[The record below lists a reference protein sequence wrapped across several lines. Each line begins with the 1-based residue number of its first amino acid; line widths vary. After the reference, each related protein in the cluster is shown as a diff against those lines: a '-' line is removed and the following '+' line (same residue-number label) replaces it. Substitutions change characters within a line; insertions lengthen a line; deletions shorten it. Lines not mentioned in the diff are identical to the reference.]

1 MAHRRHIQAHLRLML
16 ARRRLMLVRRRLML
30 VPQRLM
36 LGHRRPMLQHRH
48 PQLRPRRA
56 TMGTVPQLLVYTP
69 PRPPPRTRLRR
80 QGRLESRHLEPTA
93 RRRLLSAKPR
103 PRTRTTAD
111 LVVHSMHSVRG
122 MGSIPRLHLADEHAE
137 EHKNWLL
144 DFRIPGLNIK
154 FKDNSEWFGGK
165 FDGQQV
171 KLVAVLEGASG
182 RDNHTA
188 TVQFPD
194 RDETGGV
201 PIEILQPVYPE
212 GQEYRGFK
220 AVLLQDSIEVGRQV
234 SAAKMGEIVVL
245 NTYGDKEWLC
255 ERTQDRQTNED
266 IEMREMALCL
276 WSELDM

>member
-1 MAHRRHIQAHLRLML
+1 
-16 ARRRLMLVRRRLML
+16 
-30 VPQRLM
+30 
-36 LGHRRPMLQHRH
+36 
-48 PQLRPRRA
+48 
-56 TMGTVPQLLVYTP
+56 
-69 PRPPPRTRLRR
+69 
-80 QGRLESRHLEPTA
+80 
-93 RRRLLSAKPR
+93 
-103 PRTRTTAD
+103 
-111 LVVHSMHSVRG
+111 
-122 MGSIPRLHLADEHAE
+122 MGSITRLHVADTHTE

-165 FDGQQV
+165 FDEQQV

-201 PIEILQPVYPE
+201 PIEILQPVYPK
-212 GQEYRGFK
+212 GQEYRGSR
-220 AVLLQDSIEVGRQV
+220 AVLLQDSTEVGRQGQ
-234 SAAKMGEIVVL
+234 AAKKGEIVVL
-245 NTYGDKEWLC
+245 GTYGDKEWLC

-266 IEMREMALCL
+266 IEMKEMALCL